1 MQTTLPALD
10 QRHDVVRQGN
20 MTTSDNNHERRSLLS
35 SAAVGLRAPRTAQ
48 QHPAQTELSTRF
60 ERDALP
66 LRDTL
71 YRHASLWCTRPTV
84 TYVINALIDQP
95 TALSTAWLIAQP

>member
-1 MQTTLPALD
+1 
-10 QRHDVVRQGN
+10 
-20 MTTSDNNHERRSLLS
+20 MTTSDNNHEPPLPS
-35 SAAVGLRAPRTAQ
+35 PP
-48 QHPAQTELSTRF
+48 PAQTELSTRF

>member
-1 MQTTLPALD
+1 
-10 QRHDVVRQGN
+10 
-20 MTTSDNNHERRSLLS
+20 MTN
-35 SAAVGLRAPRTAQ
+35 SASNV
-48 QHPAQTELSTRF
+48 QTELSTRF
-60 ERDALP
+60 EREALP